1 MEEAGAGFSSRR
13 SAKEAMVQS
22 WAALVEAKADTG
34 ATAGALAKIGAAT
47 AAGILFLLSFCC
59 LFEFFVCSNGR
70 CSEMFNVTNRLV
82 VLFSRID
89 VDPADG
95 FVTEHELIQW
105 NLQ

>member
-1 MEEAGAGFSSRR
+1 MRASCLGDQRR
-13 SAKEAMVQS
+13 RRWSNLGQHWWRQKPTREPPQVHWPRSEQQPP
-22 WAALVEAKADTG
+22 LVY
-34 ATAGALAKIGAAT
+34 
-47 AAGILFLLSFCC
+47 SFCC

-82 VLFSRID
+82 VLFPRID